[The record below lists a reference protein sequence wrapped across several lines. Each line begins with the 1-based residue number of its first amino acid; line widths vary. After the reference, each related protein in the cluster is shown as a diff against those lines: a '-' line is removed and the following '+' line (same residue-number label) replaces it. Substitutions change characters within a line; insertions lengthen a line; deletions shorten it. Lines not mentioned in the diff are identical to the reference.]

1 MNTLTNY
8 FQERLVEAGFP
19 ADLKLE
25 WSLNYR
31 QDKGHVAFYGD
42 ISYQDL
48 FNLFNYVYPNKK
60 YKHQRLEHLIRSI
73 FGMEGHISIVKNAFY
88 SRGME
93 VNTPCSKD
101 FLWNDFVHD
110 LWAYIQDV
118 SCQLE
123 SEGYKILKD
132 MNIFA

>member
-48 FNLFNYVYPNKK
+48 
-60 YKHQRLEHLIRSI
+60 LIFLTMSI
-73 FGMEGHISIVKNAFY
+73 QT
-88 SRGME
+88 R
-93 VNTPCSKD
+93 NTNTKG
-101 FLWNDFVHD
+101 LNV
-110 LWAYIQDV
+110 
-118 SCQLE
+118 
-123 SEGYKILKD
+123 
-132 MNIFA
+132 

>member
-60 YKHQRLEHLIRSI
+60 YKHQRLERLIRSI
-73 FGMEGHISIVKNAFY
+73 FGMEGHNQHCKNFLLFERNGSQY
-88 SRGME
+88 TLFERFSME
-93 VNTPCSKD
+93 RFCS
-101 FLWNDFVHD
+101 
-110 LWAYIQDV
+110 
-118 SCQLE
+118 
-123 SEGYKILKD
+123 
-132 MNIFA
+132 